1 MTKISRQNN
10 FDLIR
15 LFAAF
20 QVAILHINGHLQIKS
35 PGAVWDGFLKCI
47 RPFPGVPIF
56 FTISGFLIFASYDN
70 NQSLKKYF
78 KNRYLR
84 IYPLIYVITII
95 TAILL
100 IIFASGAVSFKSLG
114 IWFTAQVTLFQY
126 YTPDALRYFG
136 VGTPNGALW
145 TIPVEIEFYLL
156 VPLLYFL
163 NKKFGNIA
171 LIVLAACSF
180 FIYTYLPG
188 SSLPIVFKKLFEV
201 SILYYLLHFTVGIF
215 LYLYFNK
222 IKKYLEN
229 YGLLW
234 LGIYIVFFII
244 VFISMLTEDTG
255 LYHDLYSPNLL
266 GVVADIILGITILS
280 LAYTKP
286 SFSYKILKGND
297 YSYGVYVIH
306 MVIVNVMVELSF
318 IHNFWFLLVGLA
330 TVLMLAML
338 SWRFVEK
345 PALALKNNSFRLRA
359 W

>member
-1 MTKISRQNN
+1 MIRINRQNN

-20 QVAILHINGHLQIKS
+20 QVAILHLNGHLKINS
-35 PGAVWDGFLKCI
+35 PGILWQGFLKCI

-95 TAILL
+95 TTILL
-100 IIFASGAVSFKSLG
+100 IISATGAVSFKSLI
-114 IWFTAQVTLFQY
+114 IWFIGQVTIFQY

-145 TIPVEIEFYLL
+145 TIPVELEFYLL

-163 NKKFGNIA
+163 NKKFGNIVLVMLA
-171 LIVLAACSF
+171 LCSF
-180 FIYTYLPG
+180 VVYTYIPK
-188 SSLPIVFKKLFEV
+188 SSLPIVYKKLFEV

-215 LYLYFNK
+215 LYLYFGK
-222 IKKYLEN
+222 IKKYFEN
-229 YGLLW
+229 KGLIW
-234 LGIYIVFFII
+234 LGIYIIFFLI
-244 VFISMLTEDTG
+244 FDRYAH
-255 LYHDLYSPNLL
+255 LYHDLYSPNLM
-266 GVVADIILGITILS
+266 GVVADIILGLAILS

-286 SFSYKILKGND
+286 GVSHKVLKGND

-306 MVIVNVMVELSF
+306 MVVVNIMFELSLM
-318 IHNFWFLLVGLA
+318 HSFWFLVAGLVSVFTIA
-330 TVLMLAML
+330 FF
-338 SWRFVEK
+338 SWRYVEK
-345 PALALKNNSFRLRA
+345 PALALKNKSYSLRA

>member
-1 MTKISRQNN
+1 MMKIDRQNP

-15 LFAAF
+15 LLAAF
-20 QVAILHINGHLQIKS
+20 QVAILHMNGHLKIVS
-35 PGAVWDGFLKCI
+35 PGSLWHGFLDCI

-56 FTISGFLIFASYDN
+56 FTISGFLIFASYSN

-84 IYPLIYVITII
+84 IYPLIYIITII

-100 IIFASGAVSFKSLG
+100 IAFAGNVIPFKSLG
-114 IWFTAQVTLFQY
+114 VWLFGQLTIFQY

-145 TIPVEIEFYLL
+145 TIPVELEFYLL

-163 NKKFGNIA
+163 KKKLGNWI
-171 LIVLAACSF
+171 LITLAACSF
-180 FIYTYLPG
+180 LIFTYIPH
-188 SSLPIVFKKLFEV
+188 SSLPVVYKKLFEV
-201 SILYYLLHFTVGIF
+201 SIFYYLLHFMVGVF

-222 IKKYLEN
+222 IKKYLQN
-229 YGLLW
+229 KGLIW
-234 LGIYIVFFII
+234 LGGYILFYLIFDKH
-244 VFISMLTEDTG
+244 FG
-255 LYHDLYSPNLL
+255 LYNDLYSPNLL

-286 SFSYKILKGND
+286 NLSLRILKGND

-306 MVIVNVMVELSF
+306 MVVANVMVELSLTKS
-318 IHNFWFLLVGLA
+318 FWFLIAGLI
-330 TVLMLAML
+330 TVFIMAFL
-338 SWRFVEK
+338 SWKFVEK
-345 PALALKNNSFRLRA
+345 PALALKNKSYFLKA

>member
-1 MTKISRQNN
+1 MIKINRQNN

-20 QVAILHINGHLQIKS
+20 QVAILHMNGHLKIKS
-35 PGAVWDGFLKCI
+35 PGSLWQGFLECI
-47 RPFPGVPIF
+47 RPFPGVPVF

-70 NQSLKKYF
+70 NRSLKKYF

-84 IYPLIYVITII
+84 IFPLIYVVTIV

-100 IIFASGAVSFKSLG
+100 IIFATGPVPFKGLG
-114 IWFTAQVTLFQY
+114 VWFAGQVTLFQY

-145 TIPVEIEFYLL
+145 TIPVELEFYLL

-163 NKKFGNIA
+163 NKRFGNFI
-171 LIVLAACSF
+171 LLLLAACSF
-180 FIYTYLPG
+180 VAYTYIPK
-188 SSLPIVFKKLFEV
+188 SSLPLVYKKLFEV

-215 LYLYFNK
+215 LYLHFNK
-222 IKKYLEN
+222 IKKYLDGN
-229 YGLLW
+229 GLLW
-234 LGIYIVFFII
+234 LGIYVVFFLA
-244 VFISMLTEDTG
+244 FDKYAH
-255 LYHDLYSPNLL
+255 LYNDLYSPNLL
-266 GVVADIILGITILS
+266 GVVADIILGVTILS

-286 SFSYKILKGND
+286 GFSRKVLKGND

-306 MVIVNVMVELSF
+306 MIVANAMVELSF
-318 IHNFWFLLVGLA
+318 IHNFWFLLGGLA
-330 TVLMLAML
+330 IVFMTAFL
-338 SWRFVEK
+338 SWKFVEK
-345 PALALKNNSFRLRA
+345 PSLALKDKSFSLKA